1 MNLDIRNNTLY
12 FGGINTVELAKKY
25 NTPLYIID
33 ERILTDKIRDLKE
46 NFLNKYDNVKV
57 LYASKAFLNT
67 AICKIIKKE
76 GIGLDVVSN
85 GELYTA
91 LNANMS
97 PDDIIFHGNNKS
109 IDELKMAIDNN
120 VSRII
125 VDSMDELEDIIYL
138 TNKLQKST
146 DIMFRI
152 TPDVRGKTHD
162 YISTGQKDSK
172 FGIPLEFIIEACK
185 TAINSEYINLKGLHF
200 HTGSQLFSNE
210 SHLKALRVA
219 FSIIEDLKSETKYII
234 EELNVGGGF
243 GVFYS
248 DDDKE
253 MDFTH
258 FTDEIM
264 ELCEELAN
272 ELEIKRPKIMI
283 EPGRWIISK
292 AGITLYEIGNTKDIK
307 GIRKYASVDGGIT
320 DNIRPALYNAS
331 YTCMISNKADE
342 ESVEKVTICGKC
354 CESGDVIIKDAEL
367 PKVQKRDI
375 LTVFSTGAYNESMSS
390 NYNKLL
396 RPAVVMLKDSKDYLI
411 KRREELKD
419 LVSRDVVP
427 EFLQDI

>member
-12 FGGINTVELAKKY
+12 FGGVSTVQLAKKY

-33 ERILTDKIRDLKE
+33 EGILTEKIRDLKE
-46 NFLNKYDNVKV
+46 NFLYKYDNVKV

-67 AICKIIKKE
+67 AMCKIIKKE
-76 GIGLDVVSN
+76 GIGLDVVSK

-97 PDDIIFHGNNKS
+97 SDDIIFHGNNKS
-109 IDELKMAIDNN
+109 IDELKMAIEND

-125 VDSMDELEDIIYL
+125 VDSIDELEDIIYI
-138 TNKLQKST
+138 TNKLQKTSN
-146 DIMFRI
+146 IMFRI

-172 FGIPLEFIIEACK
+172 FGIPLESIIYACK

-200 HTGSQLFSNE
+200 HTGSQLFSNQ

-219 FSIIEDLKSETKYII
+219 FSIIEDLKNQMSYII

-248 DDDKE
+248 DDDTE

-264 ELCEELAN
+264 KLCEELSIKLN
-272 ELEIKRPKIMI
+272 IKRPKIMI

-292 AGITLYEIGNTKDIK
+292 AGITLYQIGNIKEIK
-307 GIRKYASVDGGIT
+307 GIRKYAAIDGGIT
-320 DNIRPALYNAS
+320 DNIRPALYNANYS
-331 YTCMISNKADE
+331 CMISNKADE
-342 ESVEKVTICGKC
+342 KPEQSVTICGKC
-354 CESGDVIIKDAEL
+354 CESGDVIIKDAKL
-367 PKVQKRDI
+367 PKVQKGDI

-419 LVSRDVVP
+419 LVSRDIVP
-427 EFLQDI
+427 EFLQNI